1 MDFSSLD
8 KFMEHMPQ
16 RGFPAC
22 ELAVSRDGVYVYR
35 RGVGYSDAMQTKA
48 VSPNDIYWIFSATKP
63 ITCIAAMR
71 LTEQGKLSLED
82 PVSKYIPEYAALTV
96 KGKDGT
102 VYQAKNV
109 MTVEQ
114 LFTMTAG
121 LSYSLKQNSLLPL
134 LKKGDA
140 TTLEIVRALADE
152 PLLFEPGTH
161 YEYSLCHDVL
171 AAVIEAASGVSFS
184 EYLSKELFEP
194 LDIHDMGF
202 HPTEEQRA
210 RFSAMYS
217 YDGGEEKA
225 VEIPTENRFMLS
237 SRYES
242 GGAGLFSTVDD
253 YMKIITPIACGGM
266 AKNGYRV
273 LSEKSVKMMTEN
285 RLDAACLNERRNGRL
300 YGYGWGLCCRVHMN
314 PTVSMSL
321 SPVGEFGWD
330 GAANAYAMIDTENR
344 IAVYFGTH
352 IHDCPYGCNYVQP
365 YLRNLIYECISK

>member
-22 ELAVSRDGVYVYR
+22 ELAVSKDGVCIYR
-35 RGVGYSDAMQTKA
+35 RGVGYSDAMQSKA
-48 VSPNDIYWIFSATKP
+48 VSPKDIYWIFSATKP

-71 LTEQGKLSLED
+71 LVEQGKLSLDD
-82 PVSKYIPEYAALTV
+82 PVSKYIPEYAVLTV
-96 KGKDGT
+96 KDKDGKI
-102 VYQAKNV
+102 YPAENV

-121 LSYSLKQNSLLPL
+121 LSYGLRPKSLLPL
-134 LKKGDA
+134 LKKGNA
-140 TTLEIVRALADE
+140 TTSEIIRALADE

-171 AAVIEAASGVSFS
+171 AAVTEAASGSSFS

-202 HPTEEQRA
+202 HPTEEQSS

-225 VEIPTENRFMLS
+225 AEIPTENKFMLS

-253 YMKIITPIACGGM
+253 YMKIITPIACGGT

-285 RLDAACLNERRNGRL
+285 RLNAVCLNERRNGRL